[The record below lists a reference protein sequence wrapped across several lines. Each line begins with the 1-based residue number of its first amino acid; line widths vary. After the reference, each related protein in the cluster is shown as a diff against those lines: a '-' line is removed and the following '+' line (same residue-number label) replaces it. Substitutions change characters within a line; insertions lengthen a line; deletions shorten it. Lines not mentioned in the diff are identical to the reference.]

1 MKILFAFLVII
12 SLSQHSSA
20 QPLSIEQWKHRFWTA
35 KWISHPT
42 AMPNGFGV
50 YHFRKE
56 LEM

>member
-1 MKILFAFLVII
+1 
-12 SLSQHSSA
+12 LST
-20 QPLSIEQWKHRFWTA
+20 EQWKHRFCPA